1 MAVDTAVA
9 QEQQN
14 IIRSSLRA
22 MLQKYEPRRAEFREM
37 VDKRGEF
44 PEELWQDY
52 AKVGLMGCLVPEEY
66 GGNGAGLLAMTYG
79 FEEMVAQG
87 FFPGLLLVTAMDAA
101 CLVRNAPEPIKQKFL
116 PKICDGSLKF
126 CFALTEPN
134 AGTNTFR
141 LQTVAKRHGDVYR
154 ITGQKVFISG
164 WDVADYALLVARTT
178 TADELKAQ
186 GRSTVEGLSLFLIDT
201 KSAGIE
207 KTRLPIPLNEGLRQY
222 QLFLDDVEVP
232 ADQLIGKEDDGAMT
246 MFNSLNP
253 ERILTGAIC
262 AGMADAALKKAVAY
276 AKERV
281 VFGNTPIGAY
291 QSIQHPLAEV
301 RIMLEAVRLM
311 TYKAA
316 EAYDNGVAPAEVGS
330 LANMAKLLAA
340 DLAIKAADTAIEVHG
355 GNGFSEEFGLI
366 QLWNGARLLKTA
378 PISREMILNF
388 VAQQELGLPKSY

>member
-1 MAVDTAVA
+1 MTVNTAVA
-9 QEQQN
+9 AEQQQ
-14 IIRSSLRA
+14 IIRSSLRS
-22 MLQKYEPRRAEFREM
+22 MLQKYEPRRAELREM
-37 VDKRGEF
+37 VDKQGIF

-66 GGNGAGLLAMTYG
+66 GGNGAGLLALTYS
-79 FEEMVAQG
+79 FEEIVSQG

-101 CLVRNAPEPIKQKFL
+101 CLVRNASEEIKREFL
-116 PKICDGSLKF
+116 PKICDGSRKL

-141 LQTVAKRHGDVYR
+141 IQTVARRHGDVYR
-154 ITGQKVFISG
+154 ISGQKVFISG

-178 TADELKAQ
+178 TVEELKEQ
-186 GRSTVEGLSLFLIDT
+186 GKPKVHGLSLFLIDT
-201 KSAGIE
+201 KSKGIE
-207 KTRLPIPLNEGLRQY
+207 KTRLPIPLNEGLRQF

-232 ADQLIGKEDDGAMT
+232 AGNLIGKEDDGAMT

-262 AGMADAALKKAVAY
+262 AGMADAALRKAVAY

-281 VFGNTPIGAY
+281 VFGDKPIGAY
-291 QSIQHPLAEV
+291 QSIAHPLAEV

-316 EAYDNGVAPAEVGS
+316 AAYDEGVAPAEVGS
-330 LANMAKLLAA
+330 MANMAKFLAA

-378 PISREMILNF
+378 PVSREMILNF
-388 VAQQELGLPKSY
+388 VAEQTLGLPRSY